1 MNTQFC
7 IFYLN
12 RQAQTK
18 ADPRSPG
25 VILRHRKKTIFR
37 DKKTR
42 KVENY
47 IQERI
52 LSKNYVNLTRLLKV
66 IPAASLSLVIA
77 LKLKTNPL
85 SFDAISALKRSL
97 KSLFASW
104 LQLVILQVAVVK
116 CSLFY
121 TPHLFL

>member
-1 MNTQFC
+1 M
-7 IFYLN
+7 
-12 RQAQTK
+12 K

-25 VILRHRKKTIFR
+25 VILRHRNKSIFR

-52 LSKNYVNLTRLLKV
+52 LSKNYINLTSRLLKL
-66 IPAASLSLVIA
+66 IPAVSLSLVIA

-85 SFDAISALKRSL
+85 SFDAISALKRSFIEKL
-97 KSLFASW
+97 VRKLVTAGDSASR
-104 LQLVILQVAVVK
+104 
-116 CSLFY
+116 SG
-121 TPHLFL
+121 